1 MVPDTREWR
10 TSSTYDFMDEVDTDN
25 LAWECL
31 RRNEGYQ
38 KDFSISLAP
47 ALTDS
52 KQIESIRTR
61 WGLRFPRPSQPH
73 RPGTDRI
80 LDA

>member
-1 MVPDTREWR
+1 MVPETKEWR
-10 TSSTYDFMDEVDTDN
+10 TSSAYDFMDEVDTDN

-38 KDFSISLAP
+38 MDFSTSLAP
-47 ALTDS
+47 TLTDS
-52 KQIESIRTR
+52 KQVEAIRIR
-61 WGLRFPRPSQPH
+61 WGLRFPRPPQSY
-73 RPGTDRI
+73 RPGTSRI

>member
-1 MVPDTREWR
+1 MVPDTKEWR
-10 TSSTYDFMDEVDTDN
+10 TSSAYDFMDEVDTDN

-47 ALTDS
+47 ALADS
-52 KQIESIRTR
+52 KQVETIRTR
-61 WGLRFPRPSQPH
+61 WGLRFPPPTQSH
-73 RPGTDRI
+73 RPGTSHI